1 LELLLSWEQGRLA
14 TMENN
19 RRSSARNRSFI
30 RGRIQFNNGQASF
43 DCLVRDLSQTGARL
57 AVTGSAPLPDVFEL
71 LLPSR
76 DARFRAQVRWRHADD
91 IGVAFLNADAPL
103 GAAPHADPMSRLAE
117 LEAENAKL
125 RKLVDQL
132 RAELRKAKAEYASLD
147 P

>member
-1 LELLLSWEQGRLA
+1 MA
-14 TMENN
+14 TMDN
-19 RRSSARNRSFI
+19 RRNALRSRSFI
-30 RGRIQFNNGQASF
+30 KGRIQFNNGQASF

-57 AVTGSAPLPDVFEL
+57 AVAGSAPLPDVFDL
-71 LLPSR
+71 HLPSK
-76 DARFRAQVRWRHADD
+76 DAHYRAQVRWRHADE
-91 IGVAFLNADAPL
+91 IGVAFLNAEPAAKAP
-103 GAAPHADPMSRLAE
+103 AADPGSRLAE

>member
-1 LELLLSWEQGRLA
+1 
-14 TMENN
+14 MENN

-76 DARFRAQVRWRHADD
+76 DARFRAQVRWRHADE

-103 GAAPHADPMSRLAE
+103 GATADPMSRLTE

-132 RAELRKAKAEYASLD
+132 RAELRKAKAEYANLD

>member
-1 LELLLSWEQGRLA
+1 
-14 TMENN
+14 MDN
-19 RRSSARNRSFI
+19 RRNSARNRSFI

-71 LLPSR
+71 ILPSR
-76 DARFRAQVRWRHADD
+76 DARFRAQVRWRHADE
-91 IGVAFLNADAPL
+91 IGVAFLSADTAP
-103 GAAPHADPMSRLAE
+103 GAGPRADPVSRLAE

-132 RAELRKAKAEYASLD
+132 RAELRKAKAEYANLD